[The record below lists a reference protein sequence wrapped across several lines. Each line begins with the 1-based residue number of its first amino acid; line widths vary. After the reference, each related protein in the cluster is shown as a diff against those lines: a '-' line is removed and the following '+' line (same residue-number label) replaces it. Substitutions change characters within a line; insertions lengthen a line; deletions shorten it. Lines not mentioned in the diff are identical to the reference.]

1 MRESTERL
9 LEDQRYQPVS
19 HALEQPTQLQLD
31 PQYAPPVPLDR
42 PLVSSMG
49 PPHAPPALLDPTPST
64 QRLFA
69 RSARLGSTV
78 RLLERLQK
86 QPVSRAQR
94 ESTVRILEDRWKHTV
109 SIAIQDTSRQP
120 LEPLYV
126 PGVMPDPTGIET
138 KGLPHASLATLDLFL
153 GVD

>member
-1 MRESTERL
+1 M
-9 LEDQRYQPVS
+9 PVS
-19 HALEQPTQLQLD
+19 CVLEQPTQLQSH
-31 PQYAPPVPLDR
+31 PQYAQSAPLDR
-42 PLVSSMG
+42 PPVPWMG
-49 PPHAPPALLDPTPST
+49 PPHALPVLLDPTPST

-86 QPVSRAQR
+86 QTVCRAQL
-94 ESTVRILEDRWKHTV
+94 ESTVRLPEELRQHTV
-109 SIAIQDTSRQP
+109 WIAPQDTSRQP

-126 PGVMPDPTGIET
+126 PGVMPDPTGIAT

-153 GVD
+153 RVE

>member
-1 MRESTERL
+1 MPS
-9 LEDQRYQPVS
+9 
-19 HALEQPTQLQLD
+19 
-31 PQYAPPVPLDR
+31 VPLDR
-42 PLVSSMG
+42 PQVSLMG
-49 PPHAPPALLDPTPST
+49 PPRAPPALLDPTPST
-64 QRLFA
+64 QRPFA
-69 RSARLGSTV
+69 RS
-78 RLLERLQK
+78 
-86 QPVSRAQR
+86 AQR